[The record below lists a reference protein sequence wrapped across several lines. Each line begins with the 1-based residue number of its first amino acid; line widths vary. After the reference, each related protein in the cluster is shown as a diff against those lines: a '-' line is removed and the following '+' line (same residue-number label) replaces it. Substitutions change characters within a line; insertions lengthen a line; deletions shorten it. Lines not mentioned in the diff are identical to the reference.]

1 MIGGAVADGFEPVR
15 AEFEA
20 NFRRRGELGA
30 ACAAYYRGALVVDLW
45 GGHRDAGRRSPWL
58 QDTLVL
64 VYSTSKGLAAMTVA
78 LAHSRGWLEFDAP
91 VASYWPEFAQQGK
104 DRVTVRQLLAHQAG
118 LCAIDEPLTAAKLGD
133 LDGLAEV
140 LARQRPAWEPG
151 SRQGYHAL
159 SLGWYEGE
167 LIRRVDP
174 QHRSLGRFFAE
185 EVAAPLGLEFYFGLP
200 PAVPSERVAS
210 IKGGGVIEALLHPRA
225 MPAPMLAAF
234 LRRSS
239 LTSRVF
245 GNPKLRST
253 AGLDAPEYRAVENPA
268 GGGIGLVRSI
278 AKAYSELAT
287 GGRTLGFS
295 SDTLAE
301 LSAPPRPPSAV
312 TRDQVLLVDASF
324 SLGFARPGPGFS
336 FGSSARAFGHPG
348 AGGSFAFADPDLGLS
363 FAYAPNRHGHYL
375 RDDPREKTLRDAI
388 YRCIERM
395 PRPTSTSAPAR
406 L

>member
-1 MIGGAVADGFEPVR
+1 
-15 AEFEA
+15 
-20 NFRRRGELGA
+20 
-30 ACAAYYRGALVVDLW
+30 
-45 GGHRDAGRRSPWL
+45 
-58 QDTLVL
+58 
-64 VYSTSKGLAAMTVA
+64 
-78 LAHSRGWLEFDAP
+78 
-91 VASYWPEFAQQGK
+91 
-104 DRVTVRQLLAHQAG
+104 LAHQAG

-133 LDGLAEV
+133 LEGLAEV
-140 LARQRPAWEPG
+140 LARQRSAWEPG
-151 SRQGYHAL
+151 TRQGYHAL

-185 EVAAPLGLEFYFGLP
+185 EVAEPLGLEFYFGLP
-200 PAVPSERVAS
+200 PGTPSERVAS
-210 IKGGGVIEALLHPRA
+210 IKGGGVVDALLHPRG

-268 GGGIGLVRSI
+268 GGGIGLVRSV
-278 AKAYSELAT
+278 AKAYSEMAT
-287 GGRTLGFS
+287 GGRTLGLS

-312 TRDQVLLVDASF
+312 ARDQVLLIDASF
-324 SLGFARPGPGFS
+324 SLGFARPGPGFW
-336 FGSSARAFGHPG
+336 FGSSTRAFGHPG

-363 FAYAPNRHGHYL
+363 FAYAPNRLGHYL
-375 RDDPREKTLRDAI
+375 RDDPRERAVRDSV
-388 YRCIERM
+388 YLCIERS
-395 PRPTSTSAPAR
+395 PRSTSTSAPAR
-406 L
+406 P